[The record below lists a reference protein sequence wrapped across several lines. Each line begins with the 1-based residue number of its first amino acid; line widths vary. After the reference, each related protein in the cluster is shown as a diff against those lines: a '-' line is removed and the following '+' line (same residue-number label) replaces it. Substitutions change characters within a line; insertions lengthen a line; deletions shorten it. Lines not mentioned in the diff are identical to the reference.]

1 MYNSNHVSL
10 SISQL
15 PPISTNEILFVD
27 HSSLIPPSV
36 RSSNDRICRLYADN
50 AGSNKAATS
59 ATGLNTKRLDDETD
73 VLARE

>member
-1 MYNSNHVSL
+1 MTQAFTKIRYKDSL
-10 SISQL
+10 KL
-15 PPISTNEILFVD
+15 
-27 HSSLIPPSV
+27 SLRNLIV
-36 RSSNDRICRLYADN
+36 FITLCAVN